1 MSLVS
6 IVFLPL
12 LSFIICGLLR
22 NVLSN
27 KQVAVVASGLVII
40 SAALSMQMLWQTS
53 QDNWSIQHVILFNW
67 FAVDGFSANWALYG
81 DSLSIIML
89 SMVCVISSVVH
100 LYSIGYMAGDERFN
114 TFMAYLSLFTFS
126 MLMLICADNLLQLFF
141 GWEGVG
147 LCSYL
152 LIGFWYRENSA
163 NLASYKAFI
172 VNRLADVAMLIGIIL
187 LAYNIG
193 GVEFARIE
201 HYVDFL
207 AGKYISYFNI
217 NMLELICL
225 LLFIGCMGKS
235 AQIGLHV
242 WLPDAMEGPT
252 PVSALIHAATMV
264 TAGVFLVARLN
275 FLFARADHV
284 CFLMAGVGAVTCLLA
299 ALMAM
304 WQNDIKKII
313 AYSTCSQLGYMFIAC
328 GAKAYNAAIFHLL
341 THAFFKAALFLAAGN
356 VIHATNKQQLNEIG
370 NIRASMKATF
380 IIFIISS
387 AAIMGIPPFAGFYSK
402 DLILEYAANF
412 NWLIFAFGVI
422 AAACTG
428 FYSAKILTSIFTD
441 KLPPSQSQAHEAGI
455 IMLLPLLV
463 LVLGSIFAGFIGVHV
478 LKIASQGGYFAAT
491 FEYVRIEHNSNYIK
505 FLPLLFSIIG
515 AVVGYWRVGVTPI
528 SAAWANAIKNGFYFD
543 CVYENIIVPI
553 WQNLAVAGAL
563 FDVYVIDKFGPQNLV
578 AASKSL
584 GRIVTKWQSGYIF
597 DYSTVMLF
605 VMFLSILVLAF

>member
-1 MSLVS
+1 MSLVL

-12 LSFIICGLLR
+12 FSFIICGLFR

-27 KQVAVVASGLVII
+27 KQVAVIASGLVII
-40 SAALSMQMLWQTS
+40 SAVLSMQMLWQTS
-53 QDNWSIQHVILFNW
+53 QDSWSIQHIKLFNW
-67 FAVDGFSANWALYG
+67 FAVDGFGANWALYA
-81 DSLSIIML
+81 DKLSIIML

-100 LYSIGYMAGDERFN
+100 LYSIGYMAQDERFN

-126 MLMLICADNLLQLFF
+126 MLMLVCADNLLLFF
-141 GWEGVG
+141 LGGVGVG

-152 LIGFWYRENSA
+152 LIGFWYRKNSA
-163 NLASYKAFI
+163 NLACYKAFI

-275 FLFARADHV
+275 FVFARADHV
-284 CFLMAGVGAVTCLLA
+284 CFLMAGVGAITCLLA
-299 ALMAM
+299 GLMAM

-328 GAKAYNAAIFHLL
+328 GAKAYHAAIFHLL

-356 VIHATNKQQLNEIG
+356 VIHATSKQKLDEIG
-370 NIRASMKATF
+370 NIRVNMKATF

-402 DLILEYAANF
+402 DLILEYAADL
-412 NWLIFAFGVI
+412 NWLIFALGVI
-422 AAACTG
+422 SAACTG
-428 FYSAKILTSIFTD
+428 FYSAKILTSIFTN
-441 KLPPSQSQAHEAGI
+441 KLAVPQSHAHEAGI

-463 LVLGSIFAGFIGVHV
+463 LVLGSIFAGFVGVHV
-478 LKIASQGGYFAAT
+478 LKISSQSGYFAET
-491 FEYVRIEHNSNYIK
+491 FEYSDLEHNSNYVK

-515 AVVGYWRVGVTPI
+515 AIAGYMRVGVTAL
-528 SAAWANAIKNGFYFD
+528 SAAWANVIKNGFYFD
-543 CVYENIIVPI
+543 YMYESIVVPI

-563 FDVYVIDKFGPQNLV
+563 FDVYVIDKLGPQNLV
-578 AASKSL
+578 SASKAL
-584 GRIVTKWQSGYIF
+584 GRIVAKWQSGYVF
-597 DYSTVMLF
+597 DYSAVMLF